1 MAIRLVALDM
11 DGTLLNSGKELP
23 PDFLP
28 WVKAHPDILTV
39 IGSGRPR
46 GGLRDYFDENLQM
59 VYLCDN
65 GAMVYRGEQLLFS
78 QPMPLL
84 HVSSILTFLAG
95 HQGVVPVIS
104 SAGCAYVPEVG
115 ASEWREIH
123 RFYRD
128 LKVCHDLIGAA
139 RQDPVAK
146 VALYLPKGNSEEFAR
161 ELDRAALP
169 VLHACSGK
177 EWIDLMEPGVNKGSA
192 LRQTMDRMGIARGEC
207 MAFGDYMND
216 IEMLRSADFSF
227 AMGNATQE
235 VKNVC
240 RFVTSSN
247 DEDGVMRIL
256 RGIGPDGKWEE
267 IG

>member
-78 QPMPLL
+78 QPMPLP

-104 SAGCAYVPEVG
+104 SAGCAYV
-115 ASEWREIH
+115 
-123 RFYRD
+123 
-128 LKVCHDLIGAA
+128 
-139 RQDPVAK
+139 
-146 VALYLPKGNSEEFAR
+146 
-161 ELDRAALP
+161 
-169 VLHACSGK
+169 
-177 EWIDLMEPGVNKGSA
+177 
-192 LRQTMDRMGIARGEC
+192 
-207 MAFGDYMND
+207 
-216 IEMLRSADFSF
+216 
-227 AMGNATQE
+227 
-235 VKNVC
+235 
-240 RFVTSSN
+240 
-247 DEDGVMRIL
+247 
-256 RGIGPDGKWEE
+256 
-267 IG
+267 